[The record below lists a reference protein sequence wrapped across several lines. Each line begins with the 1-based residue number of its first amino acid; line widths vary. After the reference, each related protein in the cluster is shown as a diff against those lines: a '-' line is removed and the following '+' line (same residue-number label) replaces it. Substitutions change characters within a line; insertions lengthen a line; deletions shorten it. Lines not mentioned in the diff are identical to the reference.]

1 LGHSVSRK
9 LANSLGRIEVKRF
22 LVAAVSACAVL
33 LSGATT
39 YAADRLVFVGH
50 WSESDPFF
58 NVIRNSAQLA
68 ADQMGVKIEFR
79 NPSGGDL
86 SEMGRLIDQ
95 AAASK
100 PVGIISTAP
109 DENIVDTPL
118 SNAVAAGIPVVI
130 VNSGSAD
137 IAKKVGA
144 LRYIGQAEYE
154 AGKAA
159 GEKAKAASVKS
170 FVCVNHFFQHP
181 VSHQRCKGF
190 ADGLGVPLG
199 NQEIDSGT
207 DPNDVVTRTAAY
219 LKAHP
224 DTQAILTLGPIGADP
239 MINWIHE
246 QGAGD
251 KYYFATFDLSKDIV
265 AAMKEGLI
273 KVAVDQQP
281 FIQGYDAVQILTN
294 YARFGVLQAN
304 DIYSG
309 PGLIAKDNLA
319 QVLSLAGKYR

>member
-1 LGHSVSRK
+1 
-9 LANSLGRIEVKRF
+9 VKRF
-22 LVAAVSACAVL
+22 IAAAVGASALL
-33 LSGATT
+33 LSAAASF
-39 YAADRLVFVGH
+39 AADRIVFVGH
-50 WSESDPFF
+50 WPESDSFF

-68 ADQMGVKIEFR
+68 AEQMGVKVEFR
-79 NPSGGDL
+79 NPAGGDL
-86 SEMGRLIDQ
+86 TEMARLIDQ

-100 PVGIISTAP
+100 PAGIISTVP
-109 DENIVDTPL
+109 DENIVDGPL
-118 SNAVAAGIPVVI
+118 TNAVAAGIPVVI
-130 VNSGSAD
+130 VNSGSPE
-137 IAKKVGA
+137 IAAKVGA
-144 LRYIGQAEYE
+144 LRYIGQAEYD

-159 GEKAKAASVKS
+159 GEKAKAANVKS

-190 ADGLGVPLG
+190 ADGLGVPIG

-224 DTQAILTLGPIGADP
+224 DTQAILTLGPTSADP
-239 MINWIHE
+239 MINWVHQ

-265 AAMKEGLI
+265 AAMKEGLV

-281 FIQGYDAVQILTN
+281 FLQGYDEVQILVN
-294 YARFGVLQAN
+294 YGKFGVLQAN
-304 DIYSG
+304 DIHSG
-309 PGLIAKDNLA
+309 PGLITKDNLA
-319 QVLSLAGKYR
+319 QVLSLAGRYR

>member
-1 LGHSVSRK
+1 
-9 LANSLGRIEVKRF
+9 VKRF
-22 LVAAVSACAVL
+22 LAAAIGACAVL
-33 LSGATT
+33 LSSVTT
-39 YAADRLVFVGH
+39 YAADRIVFVGH
-50 WSESDPFF
+50 WSESDSFF

-86 SEMGRLIDQ
+86 SQMGRLIDQ

-100 PVGIISTAP
+100 PTGIISTVP
-109 DENIVDTPL
+109 DINIVGDPL
-118 SNAVAAGIPVVI
+118 SNAVASGIPVVI
-130 VNSGSAD
+130 VNSGSAE
-137 IAKKVGA
+137 IAKKIGA

-159 GEKAKAASVKS
+159 GEKAKAAHVTS

-181 VSHQRCKGF
+181 ASHQRCQGF
-190 ADGLGVPLG
+190 ADGLGVKLG
-199 NQEIDSGT
+199 SQEIDSGT

-224 DTQAILTLGPIGADP
+224 ETQAILTLGPTGADP
-239 MINWIHE
+239 MIKWVRD
-246 QGAGD
+246 QGAAG
-251 KYYFATFDLSKDIV
+251 KYFFATFDLSKDIV
-265 AAMKEGLI
+265 GAMKEGMI

-281 FIQGYDAVQILTN
+281 FIQGYDAVEVLTN

-309 PGLIAKDNLA
+309 PGLITKDNLA

>member
-1 LGHSVSRK
+1 M
-9 LANSLGRIEVKRF
+9 KRF
-22 LVAAVSACAVL
+22 LAAAVSACAIL
-33 LSGATT
+33 LSSATT

-50 WSESDPFF
+50 WSESDAFF

-100 PVGIISTAP
+100 PVGIISTVP

-159 GEKAKAASVKS
+159 GAMAKAANVKS

-181 VSHQRCKGF
+181 ASHQRCNGF

-199 NQEIDSGT
+199 SQEIE
-207 DPNDVVTRTAAY
+207 
-219 LKAHP
+219 
-224 DTQAILTLGPIGADP
+224 LGNRP
-239 MINWIHE
+239 E
-246 QGAGD
+246 
-251 KYYFATFDLSKDIV
+251 
-265 AAMKEGLI
+265 
-273 KVAVDQQP
+273 
-281 FIQGYDAVQILTN
+281 
-294 YARFGVLQAN
+294 
-304 DIYSG
+304 
-309 PGLIAKDNLA
+309 
-319 QVLSLAGKYR
+319 

>member
-1 LGHSVSRK
+1 M
-9 LANSLGRIEVKRF
+9 KRF
-22 LVAAVSACAVL
+22 LAAAAGACAVL
-33 LSGATT
+33 LSTAAS
-39 YAADRLVFVGH
+39 YAADRIVFVGH
-50 WSESDPFF
+50 WSESDAFF

-95 AAASK
+95 AVASK
-100 PVGIISTAP
+100 PAGIISTVP

-118 SNAVAAGIPVVI
+118 SNAVAAGIPVVL
-130 VNSGSAD
+130 VNSGSGD
-137 IAKKVGA
+137 IAKKIGA

-159 GEKAKAASVKS
+159 GEKAKAANVKS

-181 VSHQRCKGF
+181 ASHQRCNGF

-199 NQEIDSGT
+199 GQEIDSGT

-224 DTQAILTLGPIGADP
+224 DTQAILTLGPTGADP
-239 MINWIHE
+239 MINWVHE

-265 AAMKEGLI
+265 AGMKEGVV

-281 FIQGYDAVQILTN
+281 FIQGYGAVEVLAN
-294 YARFGVLQAN
+294 FAKFGVLQAN
-304 DIYSG
+304 DIHSG
-309 PGLIAKDNLA
+309 PGLITEDNLA
-319 QVLSLAGKYR
+319 QVMALAGKYR

>member
-1 LGHSVSRK
+1 MRRLLAAALGVCGFVFG
-9 LANSLGRIEVKRF
+9 LAT
-22 LVAAVSACAVL
+22 AQ
-33 LSGATT
+33 
-39 YAADRLVFVGH
+39 AADERIVFVGH
-50 WSESDPFF
+50 WSESDAFF

-95 AAASK
+95 AIASK
-100 PVGIISTAP
+100 PAGIISTVP
-109 DENIVDTPL
+109 DENIVGASLT
-118 SNAVAAGIPVVI
+118 NAAASGIPVVI
-130 VNSGSAD
+130 VNSGSAE

-159 GEKAKAASVKS
+159 GEKAKAANVKS

-181 VSHQRCKGF
+181 ASHQRCQGF
-190 ADGLGVPLG
+190 ADGLGVVLG
-199 NQEIDSGT
+199 QQMIDSGA

-219 LKAHP
+219 LNAHP
-224 DTQAILTLGPIGADP
+224 DTQAILTLGPTGADP
-239 MINWIHE
+239 MIKWVKD
-246 QGAGD
+246 QGAAD
-251 KYYFATFDLSKDIV
+251 KYFFATFDLSQDI
-265 AAMKEGLI
+265 AGAMKEGLI

-281 FIQGYDAVQILTN
+281 FIQGYGAVEILTN
-294 YARFGVLQAN
+294 YVRYGVLQAN

-309 PGLIAKDNLA
+309 PGLITSDNLE

>member
-1 LGHSVSRK
+1 MKS
-9 LANSLGRIEVKRF
+9 F
-22 LVAAVSACAVL
+22 LVATVSACAIL
-33 LSGATT
+33 LSSAAS
-39 YAADRLVFVGH
+39 YAADRIVFVGH
-50 WSESDPFF
+50 WSESDAFF
-58 NVIRNSAQLA
+58 NVIRKSAQLA
-68 ADQMGVKIEFR
+68 GDQLGVKVEFR

-100 PVGIISTAP
+100 PIGIISTVP
-109 DENIVDTPL
+109 DENIVDAPL
-118 SNAVAAGIPVVI
+118 SNAVAAGIPVVL

-137 IAKKVGA
+137 IAKKIGA
-144 LRYIGQAEYE
+144 LRYVGQAEYD

-159 GEKAKAASVKS
+159 GTKAKAANVKN

-181 VSHQRCKGF
+181 GS
-190 ADGLGVPLG
+190 
-199 NQEIDSGT
+199 QEIDSGT

-224 DTQAILTLGPIGADP
+224 DTQAILTLGPTSADP
-239 MINWIHE
+239 VINWVHE

-251 KYYFATFDLSKDIV
+251 KYFFATFDLSKDIV
-265 AAMKEGLI
+265 AAMKEGVI

-281 FIQGYDAVQILTN
+281 FLQGYDGVQILTN
-294 YARFGVLQAN
+294 YVRFGVLQAN
-304 DIYSG
+304 DVNSG
-309 PGLIAKDNLA
+309 PGLITKDNLD